1 MTDRRYEVRVAGL
14 VPNALLT
21 GLGDVEVATQ
31 ELRTVL
37 SGLFTDQAA
46 LHGFLHRLRAR
57 WASTS
62 SRSGRCPAPRAVVDG
77 RPTRTTTRTSPPAG
91 EDACRATGRGSL
103 QDGRTR

>member
-37 SGLFTDQAA
+37 SGRFPDQAA
-46 LHGFLHRLRAR
+46 LHGFLHRLRSLGLDVVEVRQVAGG
-57 WASTS
+57 A
-62 SRSGRCPAPRAVVDG
+62 AVVDG
-77 RPTRTTTRTSPPAG
+77 PPD
-91 EDACRATGRGSL
+91 EDHDEDHDEDVTPRG
-103 QDGRTR
+103 

>member
-37 SGLFTDQAA
+37 SGRFPDQAA
-46 LHGFLHRLRAR
+46 LHGFLHRLRSLGLDVVEVRQVAGVDQV
-57 WASTS
+57 AA
-62 SRSGRCPAPRAVVDG
+62 GAAAVVDG
-77 RPTRTTTRTSPPAG
+77 PPD
-91 EDACRATGRGSL
+91 EDHDEDVTPRG
-103 QDGRTR
+103 

>member
-37 SGLFTDQAA
+37 SGRFPDQAA
-46 LHGFLHRLRAR
+46 LHGFLHRLRSLGLDVVEVRQVAGVDPV
-57 WASTS
+57 AA
-62 SRSGRCPAPRAVVDG
+62 GAAAAVDG
-77 RPTRTTTRTSPPAG
+77 PQN
-91 EDACRATGRGSL
+91 EDRDEDVTPRG
-103 QDGRTR
+103 

>member
-37 SGLFTDQAA
+37 SGRFPDQAA
-46 LHGFLHRLRAR
+46 LHGFLHRLRSLGLDVVEVRQVAGVDQ
-57 WASTS
+57 AAA
-62 SRSGRCPAPRAVVDG
+62 GAAAVVDG
-77 RPTRTTTRTSPPAG
+77 PLD
-91 EDACRATGRGSL
+91 EDHDKDVTPRG
-103 QDGRTR
+103 

>member
-37 SGLFTDQAA
+37 SGRFPDQAA
-46 LHGFLHRLRAR
+46 LHGFLHRLRALGLDVVEVR
-57 WASTS
+57 QVA
-62 SRSGRCPAPRAVVDG
+62 GAAAVVDG
-77 RPTRTTTRTSPPAG
+77 PRD
-91 EDACRATGRGSL
+91 EDHDEDVTPRG
-103 QDGRTR
+103 